1 VTIAVG
7 NFLFR
12 YRNGL
17 FPLSFGLLFL
27 PGPRLFADPLV
38 AAAAG
43 AMVALAGQFIR
54 VTTIGLRYIVR
65 GGRRGRIYAGDMV
78 TEGVYGLCRNP
89 MYVGNLFIA
98 VGVAL
103 ASNSLLT
110 LLISM
115 PLVMFAYVMIVA
127 AEEHYLR
134 GKFGAAFDAY
144 CRDVPRW
151 LPRLDA
157 ARHALTSSTFHWRRV
172 IVKEYGTPAAW
183 IGVLCGIALYR
194 LWEGGWWHTRPATVR
209 VIAAVAIAT
218 LLLWAT
224 ARVLKKSRSLIAD

>member
-17 FPLSFGLLFL
+17 FPLTFALLLL
-27 PGPRLFADPLV
+27 PGPRLFANPLV
-38 AAAAG
+38 AAAVG
-43 AMVALAGQFIR
+43 AIVALAGQLIR

-65 GGRRGRIYAGDMV
+65 GGRRGRIYADDMV

-89 MYVGNLFIA
+89 IYVGNLFIA

-103 ASNSLLT
+103 ASNSVIT
-110 LLISM
+110 LLLSVA
-115 PLVMFAYVMIVA
+115 LAVFAYVMIVA

-151 LPRLDA
+151 WPRFDA
-157 ARHALTSSTFHWRRV
+157 ARHALTGGTFHWRRV

-183 IGVLCGIALYR
+183 IGVLCGITLYR
-194 LWEGGWWHTRPATVR
+194 LWEGGSWHSRPATVR
-209 VIAAVAIAT
+209 AIAAIATAT

-224 ARVLKKSRSLIAD
+224 ARVLKKSHALKAD